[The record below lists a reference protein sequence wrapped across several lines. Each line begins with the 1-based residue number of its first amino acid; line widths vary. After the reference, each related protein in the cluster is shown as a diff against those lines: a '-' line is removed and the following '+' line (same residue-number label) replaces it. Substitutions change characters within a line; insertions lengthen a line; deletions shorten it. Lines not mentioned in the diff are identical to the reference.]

1 MGISR
6 GCAVSY
12 FLLPPVFSFYRE
24 YILFCRWNFSFTLTY
39 FFLPR
44 AFFFCRD
51 YLSFAAE
58 ISVLPRNF
66 FFFVTYFFFSAGDF
80 LLPGAFSFCDDQF
93 LFCREHFSFTVEV
106 FLLPGAFFFCG
117 DTCRPPYFLNIFN
130 CCKTA
135 HFLEQCV
142 DSVYH
147 KNLYYSKSCSS
158 QKKLN
163 YPGIEFYV

>member
-1 MGISR
+1 MHHLLQYLR
-6 GCAVSY
+6 GKSHGNFPWLCSE
-12 FLLPPVFSFYRE
+12 LFSFAACFFFLPRVYF
-24 YILFCRWNFSFTLTY
+24 ILPLEFLFHVTY

-58 ISVLPRNF
+58 ISVLPLNF

-80 LLPGAFSFCDDQF
+80 LFPGAFSFCDDQF
-93 LFCREHFSFTVEV
+93 LFCREHVSFTAEV

-117 DTCRPPYFLNIFN
+117 DTCRPPHFLNIFN

-135 HFLEQCV
+135 HFLEQCL
-142 DSVYH
+142 DSVHH
-147 KNLYYSKSCSS
+147 KNFYYCKS
-158 QKKLN
+158 
-163 YPGIEFYV
+163 